1 MAFIPPGS
9 GRTPSSDSSEHEGD
23 YASASAPT
31 VAVESVSWREW
42 YEAHASRL
50 LLYVR
55 QWLPRRQDAEDAVQ
69 AGFVKFWKHRPDP
82 VSDDTP
88 LLYATVRC
96 AALDLLKSQMR
107 AAKRESDAGREWDDR
122 WWDAPTL
129 EEQERAQVL
138 QKAMQRLSEDHREV
152 LLLKIWAEMTFAE
165 IAQTLN
171 ENQNTVAARYRYA
184 LANLKKLLPEDCH
197 ERV

>member
-1 MAFIPPGS
+1 MAFIPSGNGHTPPSDGS
-9 GRTPSSDSSEHEGD
+9 ERE
-23 YASASAPT
+23 
-31 VAVESVSWREW
+31 VESTSVQAVAAEAVPWREW
-42 YEAHASRL
+42 YDAQASRL

-82 VSDDTP
+82 VLEDTP

-107 AAKRESDAGREWDDR
+107 AAKRESDAGREWEDR

-129 EEQERAQVL
+129 EEQERAQGL

-171 ENQNTVAARYRYA
+171 ENPNTVATRYRYA